1 MALRRLKIATWVSI
15 LGLCLSMAA
24 FGVSI
29 LNYFTAKERYAASN
43 TLSNLDK
50 RLNPEITSAMRHI
63 AACLRD
69 DVPCDPMRDL
79 ETQQAFFVFFGY
91 LDSVAFCVQL
101 DLCSDKIARS
111 ALAAEIDAAKHFQG
125 WIADARQRFGD
136 SDYLLATE
144 EVLLSR

>member
-29 LNYFTAKERYAASN
+29 LNYFTAKERYSASN

-50 RLNPEITSAMRHI
+50 RLNPEITASMRVV
-63 AACLRD
+63 AACLRGSE
-69 DVPCDPMRDL
+69 PCDPMRDVQ
-79 ETQQAFFVFFGY
+79 TQQAFFTFFGY

-101 DLCSDKIARS
+101 DLCSARIARS
-111 ALAAEIDAAKHFQG
+111 ALAAEIDAAKHFQN

-144 EVLLSR
+144 EVLLKD